1 MGLGCGSEVRVWMMG
16 FDDGVEGA
24 MRSDA
29 VGWRPRGDGWSV
41 ESDGWMSAFDKCSR
55 IGL

>member
-1 MGLGCGSEVRVWMMG
+1 MMG

>member
-1 MGLGCGSEVRVWMMG
+1 MGLGCGGEVRVWMMG
-16 FDDGVEGA
+16 FDGGVEDA

-29 VGWRPRGDGWSV
+29 VRWRPRGDGWSV